1 MAGKG
6 RGEKLLPDFTLVL
19 KDDQG
24 VIVDHMDA
32 LLLNN
37 ITEQRSITKAARA
50 TGISYRNAWDRLD
63 RLRRSLGSKVVSAEV
78 GGKHGGSAVLTT
90 EGQSLLGD
98 YRRMNT
104 YLFGAL
110 GDKEFWQHI
119 GYRLSARNR
128 VRARVTD
135 VKLGSIASEVIMR
148 FEAPGR
154 LTSIISNEA
163 VEDLD
168 LSPGDEVEAI
178 IKATEIVLAKPN
190 QGVLGRAVEPLSG
203 RSLAA
208 PRKPRR
214 KGLS

>member
-1 MAGKG
+1 MAGKRG
-6 RGEKLLPDFTLVL
+6 GEKLLPDFTLVL

-24 VIVDHMDA
+24 AIVDHMDA
-32 LLLNN
+32 LLLNY
-37 ITEQRSITKAARA
+37 ISDRRSITKAAQA

-63 RLRRSLGSKVVSAEV
+63 RLRRSLGTKVVSAEA
-78 GGKHGGSAVLTT
+78 GGKHGGSANLTA
-90 EGQSLLGD
+90 EGQSLLGE

-148 FEAPGR
+148 FRAPGR

-163 VEDLD
+163 VEDLA

-178 IKATEIVLAKPN
+178 IKATEIVLAKLN
-190 QGVLGRAVEPLSG
+190 QGVPRRAVPP
-203 RSLAA
+203 RSAHSPAA
-208 PRKPRR
+208 PRKLRR